1 MTNFMKS
8 VVVPDHGGPEVYEIR
23 EQPVPTPDSGQALVR
38 VSLAGVNYLDV
49 AQRTGATPLQAPFAA
64 GVEGLGTVTDPGD
77 TGLNRGARVGWLAGG
92 QGSFSEYALVSA
104 DKIVDIPDHV
114 SDKAAISALM
124 QGITAQ
130 YLTTTTYQ
138 VSSNDVVLV
147 HAAAGGVGQLLTQMA
162 KLKGATVFGTVSTP
176 AKAEIA
182 LGAGADQVFD
192 YEDFDV
198 RIKQKTAGHGA
209 DVVYDGVG
217 ATTFSK
223 SLRSLRTRGILVS
236 IGTASGPVPQV
247 DINQLNVGGSLYLT
261 RPTVMHHIQTRHELN
276 KRAAEVFGLI
286 DAGKIKISDGQYR
299 PLSEVEDAFRTLE
312 SRNSTGKI
320 ILKP

>member
-1 MTNFMKS
+1 
-8 VVVPDHGGPEVYEIR
+8 
-23 EQPVPTPDSGQALVR
+23 
-38 VSLAGVNYLDV
+38 
-49 AQRTGATPLQAPFAA
+49 
-64 GVEGLGTVTDPGD
+64 
-77 TGLNRGARVGWLAGG
+77 
-92 QGSFSEYALVSA
+92 
-104 DKIVDIPDHV
+104 
-114 SDKAAISALM
+114 
-124 QGITAQ
+124 
-130 YLTTTTYQ
+130 
-138 VSSNDVVLV
+138 
-147 HAAAGGVGQLLTQMA
+147 MA